1 MYKTINGLIRN
12 CLKYIKTL
20 GYLKLLVSNVLS
32 VMLIMKVTKLG
43 DFEFHCSP
51 RINSRLESCSKIN
64 ERESGIPKRRK
75 SVGREK
81 FHDVKIFYP
90 GKGLASGDT
99 IRMPQ
104 IA

>member
-1 MYKTINGLIRN
+1 M
-12 CLKYIKTL
+12 
-20 GYLKLLVSNVLS
+20 KLC
-32 VMLIMKVTKLG
+32 

-51 RINSRLESCSKIN
+51 RINSYLESCLKIN
-64 ERESGIPKRRK
+64 DRGSRTPKRRK

-99 IRMPQ
+99 IRMPR
-104 IA
+104 IT